1 MSGHN
6 KWSKIKHKK
15 AATDAQRSRLF
26 SRHSRAIAMESRGAG
41 GDVNSPGLAAAI
53 ERAKKDSM
61 PKENIDRA
69 VAKGKDADGAALQE
83 ILFEAFGPGG
93 TALLITTVTDN
104 NNRTAPELKNIF
116 TKAGYHLGAPGSAAW
131 AFTKTADGY
140 LPNTPL
146 ELSDEDG
153 EKLAS
158 LIERLE
164 EHDDVQDIYTTADD
178 PSHGE

>member
-15 AATDAQRSRLF
+15 AATDAQKSKIF
-26 SRHSRAIAMESRGAG
+26 SKHAALIAMESRRCG
-41 GDVNSPGLAAAI
+41 GNLASPGLIAVI

-61 PKENIDRA
+61 PKDNIDRA
-69 VAKGKDADGAALQE
+69 VAKGAGTGGAAFE
-83 ILFEAFGPGG
+83 EVIFEAFGPGG
-93 TALLITTVTDN
+93 VAMIITAVTDN
-104 NNRTAPELKNIF
+104 NNRTSPEVRHIF
-116 TKAGYHLGAPGSAAW
+116 TKAGMALGAPGTAMW

-140 LPNTPL
+140 VPNNPV

-158 LIERLE
+158 LIEALE
-164 EHDDVQDIYTTADD
+164 EQDDVQDIYTTADSNED
-178 PSHGE
+178 EE